1 MVPFPSQSEESP
13 AGRADNYIIYEFGH
27 IVKKLPEAQTMQG
40 LTETG
45 LMGIIRPEE

>member
-1 MVPFPSQSEESP
+1 MAQFPSQSEESP
-13 AGRADNYIIYEFGH
+13 AGRADGHIIYEFDH
-27 IVKKLPEAQTMQG
+27 IVKKLPEAQTVQG